1 MEPIKHSID
10 RKTNS
15 ANIDN
20 HDSNDIDTTSLDD
33 RKNETETPAP
43 LLEILDTRDV
53 EPDRGN
59 GVTENF
65 AMTSEDGAEMVGYM
79 LNFQN
84 IKQGLT
90 VTEGGTNSVKGWD

>member
-33 RKNETETPAP
+33 RKNKTETPAP
-43 LLEILDTRDV
+43 LLEILDARDV

-59 GVTENF
+59 GVIENF
-65 AMTSEDGAEMVGYM
+65 DMTSEEMVPRWLDAWLDPWLDNAQLSEY
-79 LNFQN
+79 
-84 IKQGLT
+84 
-90 VTEGGTNSVKGWD
+90 

>member
-1 MEPIKHSID
+1 MEPIKHSIGH
-10 RKTNS
+10 KTNS

-65 AMTSEDGAEMVGYM
+65 AMTSEEMVPRWLDTCSIFRI
-79 LNFQN
+79 LNSWF
-84 IKQGLT
+84 ILSSK
-90 VTEGGTNSVKGWD
+90 